1 MKFHGVWIAIGIVCA
16 VTVFLGDW
24 STEAFRFDRTAIS
37 NGDWWRIVTSHFI
50 HFSYGHLLLNLVAL
64 GLAGYVASPSS
75 NLAPQIFAWLWLIGF
90 TGLGLWFL
98 APDLNYFVGLSGV
111 LHGAMLVAIASSP
124 YYSLRVRWAV
134 GVVIISKVLWE
145 QTGLYDDMAN
155 IEIIGGRTEPRSHL
169 YGTLAGLI
177 WVVVWFMI
185 PYGRNRNA

>member
-1 MKFHGVWIAIGIVCA
+1 MKSSGVWFAIGIVCA
-16 VTVFLGDW
+16 VTFFLSDS

-37 NGDWWRIVTSHFI
+37 NGEWWRIVTSHFI
-50 HFSYGHLLLNLVAL
+50 HFSYGHLFLNLAAL
-64 GLAGYVASPSS
+64 GLAGYVASPCS
-75 NLAPQIFAWLWLIGF
+75 NLAPQILAWLWLIGF

-98 APDLNYFVGLSGV
+98 APDLHYFVGLSGV

-124 YYSLRVRWAV
+124 YYSLRVRWVV

-185 PYGRNRNA
+185 RCGRNRNA